1 MDGYDLTDMKK
12 RALNN
17 KTISKRLT
25 DHKALINE
33 VLPLVEHHLKPALL
47 YKSNQVDGVSD
58 AAIRRLSTKVNIKQL
73 LLLGQ
78 ADHFGRLTEDA
89 LKRDYPAGTWLR
101 ERAQKLDVEDSKP
114 APLIS
119 GKDLI
124 EHGFQEGKILG
135 DLLKQCY
142 VMQLNGEL
150 KTKQDAIDFI
160 KKSQLPHET

>member
-1 MDGYDLTDMKK
+1 MRSPLRGEAGQVVLQERPILLHRTV
-12 RALNN
+12 
-17 KTISKRLT
+17 RLQ
-25 DHKALINE
+25 DE
-33 VLPLVEHHLKPALL
+33 
-47 YKSNQVDGVSD
+47 
-58 AAIRRLSTKVNIKQL
+58 L

-124 EHGFQEGKILG
+124 EQGFQEGKTLG

-160 KKSQLPHET
+160 KKSQLPHEK